1 MTDFDPV
8 GEWMAAFPEAM
19 LTPAAAG
26 LIDAEVKPGDVK
38 AWRATIEKYAGN
50 WNPRFPRDYNPRK
63 IGNVLGVFRD
73 LKERQNGANRQLHNG
88 IGAKG
93 QLAIDGYH
101 ERRRIEAELRALP
114 SANEIDRR

>member
-1 MTDFDPV
+1 MNDFDPV

-26 LIDAEVKPGDVK
+26 MIDAEVKPGDAS
-38 AWRATIEKYAGN
+38 AWRATIEKYTGN

-63 IGNVLGVFRD
+63 IGNVLGVFREI
-73 LKERQNGANRQLHNG
+73 KERQNGADRQFNNG

-93 QLAIDGYH
+93 QLAIDGFN
-101 ERRRIEAELRALP
+101 ERRRIEAELRAIRP
-114 SANEIDRR
+114 RNEADSR